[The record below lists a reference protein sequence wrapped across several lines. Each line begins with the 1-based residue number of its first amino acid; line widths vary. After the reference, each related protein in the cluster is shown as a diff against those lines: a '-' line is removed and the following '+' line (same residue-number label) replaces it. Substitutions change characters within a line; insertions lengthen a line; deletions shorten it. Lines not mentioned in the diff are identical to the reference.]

1 MHVRRRLIALVIALV
16 IALAAAVSL
25 GLTGSVTA
33 TAGSAPPTPFNFYV
47 NNVTA
52 TQVSMQ
58 WSPGYITEPTR
69 WRVYQNDVLVSTSLG
84 SAYVA
89 RNLVP
94 GQTYRY
100 RIVAVDGSGDVAAP
114 TRTITVTTRG
124 PGVQPGAPSG
134 LRATEV
140 APARVALEFDRPG
153 DEFDVWAYQ
162 VFDGTALVGSAAAPF
177 AQPTATVTIRRLAPG
192 SAHTYT
198 VRALRSGGLSA
209 PSNTLTLT
217 TPATTDVTAPTAPSA
232 LAGRIVHYT
241 CDNAALTW
249 TPSADDRDA
258 AAAVD
263 YEVFGNGRLIS
274 AVRGTGAGTVWL
286 PDLGANTVTVRAVD
300 SSGNASA
307 FSNAITLTVDPACE
321 P

>member
-1 MHVRRRLIALVIALV
+1 MHVRRRLIALATG
-16 IALAAAVSL
+16 LAAAAFL
-25 GLTGSVTA
+25 GLTGPATA

-69 WRVYQNDVLVSTSLG
+69 WRVYQNDVLVTTSLG

-94 GQTYRY
+94 GQTYSY
-100 RIVAVDGSGDVAAP
+100 RIVAVDTGGDVAAP

-140 APARVALEFDRPG
+140 SPARVALEFDRPG

-162 VFDGTALVGSAAAPF
+162 VFDGPTLVGSAAAPF
-177 AQPTATVTIRRLAPG
+177 AQPTATVTLRQLAPG
-192 SAHTYT
+192 SAHAYT

-209 PSNTLTLT
+209 PSNTLAVT
-217 TPATTDVTAPTAPSA
+217 TPTTTDVTPPTAPAA
-232 LAGRIVHYT
+232 LAGRIVRYT
-241 CDNAALTW
+241 CDNASLTW
-249 TPSADDRDA
+249 TPSTDDREA
-258 AAAVD
+258 AAGID

-274 AVRGTGAGTVWL
+274 VARGAGAATVWL
-286 PDLGANTVTVRAVD
+286 PDLGANRLTVRAVD
-300 SSGNASA
+300 GSGNASA
-307 FSNAITLTVDPACE
+307 FSNTITLTVDPACE

>member
-1 MHVRRRLIALVIALV
+1 MHVRRRLIALA
-16 IALAAAVSL
+16 AGLAAAVSL
-25 GLTGSVTA
+25 ALTGPATA

-58 WSPGYITEPTR
+58 WSPGHLTEPTR
-69 WRVYQNDVLVSTSLG
+69 WRVYQNDVLVTTSLG

-89 RNLVP
+89 RHLVP
-94 GQTYRY
+94 GQTYSY

-162 VFDGTALVGSAAAPF
+162 VFDGTALVGTAAAPF

-198 VRALRSGGLSA
+198 VRALRSSGLSA
-209 PSNTLTLT
+209 PSNALAVT
-217 TPATTDVTAPTAPSA
+217 TPTTTDAAPPTAPA
-232 LAGRIVHYT
+232 GLTGRIVHYT
-241 CDNAALTW
+241 CDNAALAW
-249 TPSADDRDA
+249 TPSTDAVDA
-258 AAAVD
+258 AAGLD

-274 AVRGTGAGTVWL
+274 AVRGTGSATVWL
-286 PDLGANTVTVRAVD
+286 PDLGANTITVRAVD

>member
-1 MHVRRRLIALVIALV
+1 MHVRRRLIALATG
-16 IALAAAVSL
+16 LAAGLAL
-25 GLTGSVTA
+25 GLTGPAPA

-58 WSPGYITEPTR
+58 WSPGFLTEPTR
-69 WRVYQNDVLVSTSLG
+69 WRVYQNDVLVTTSLG

-89 RNLVP
+89 RNLVA
-94 GQTYRY
+94 GQTYAY
-100 RIVAVDGSGDVAAP
+100 RIVAVDASGDVAAP

-140 APARVALEFDRPG
+140 SPARVLLEFDRPG
-153 DEFDVWAYQ
+153 DEFDVWSYQ
-162 VFDGTALVGSAAAPF
+162 VFDGSTLVGTAVAPF
-177 AQPTATVTIRRLAPG
+177 AQPTATATIRQLTPG
-192 SAHTYT
+192 GTHSYT
-198 VRALRSGGLSA
+198 VRAGRSSGLSA
-209 PSNTLTLT
+209 PSNTLTVT
-217 TPATTDVTAPTAPSA
+217 TPTTTDATPPSAPSG
-232 LAGRIVHYT
+232 LAGRIVRYT

-249 TPSADDRDA
+249 TPSTDDRDA
-258 AAAVD
+258 AAAID

-274 AVRGTGAGTVWL
+274 VARGTGAATVWL
-286 PDLGANTVTVRAVD
+286 PDQGPNTLTVRAVD

-307 FSNAITLTVDPACE
+307 ASNAITLTVDPACE

>member
-1 MHVRRRLIALVIALV
+1 MHVRRRFV
-16 IALAAAVSL
+16 ALAAGLTTALSL
-25 GLTGSVTA
+25 GLAGPATA
-33 TAGSAPPTPFNFYV
+33 TAGTAPPTPFNFYV
-47 NNVTA
+47 NNVTD
-52 TQVSMQ
+52 TLVSMQ
-58 WSPGYITEPTR
+58 WSPGALTEPTR
-69 WRVYQNDVLVSTSLG
+69 WRVYQNDVLVTTSLG

-94 GQTYRY
+94 GQTYGY
-100 RIVAVDGSGDVAAP
+100 RIVAVDASGDVAAP

-140 APARVALEFDRPG
+140 SPARVSLEFDRPG

-162 VFDGTALVGSAAAPF
+162 VFDGPTLVGTAAARF

-192 SAHTYT
+192 SAHSYT

-209 PSNTLTLT
+209 PSNALAVT
-217 TPATTDVTAPTAPSA
+217 TPATTDVTPPGTPSG
-232 LAGRIVHYT
+232 LTGRIARYT

-258 AAAVD
+258 AADID
-263 YEVFGNGRLIS
+263 YEVFGNGRLIGV
-274 AVRGTGAGTVWL
+274 ARGTGAATVWL
-286 PDLGANTVTVRAVD
+286 PDPGGNTITVRAVD

-307 FSNAITLTVDPACE
+307 AGNAITLTVDPACE

>member
-1 MHVRRRLIALVIALV
+1 MHVRRRLIALVTG
-16 IALAAAVSL
+16 LAAGLSL
-25 GLTGSVTA
+25 GLTGPATA

-58 WSPGYITEPTR
+58 WSPGYLTEPTR
-69 WRVYQNDVLVSTSLG
+69 WRVYQNDVLVTTSFG

-94 GQTYRY
+94 GQTYGF
-100 RIVAVDGSGDVAAP
+100 RIVAVDASGDIAAP

-134 LRATEV
+134 LRTTEV
-140 APARVALEFDRPG
+140 SPARVLLEFDRPG
-153 DEFDVWAYQ
+153 DEFDVGAYQ
-162 VFDGTALVGSAAAPF
+162 VFDGSTLVAWAAAPF
-177 AQPTATVTIRRLAPG
+177 AQPTATVTIRQLVPG
-192 SAHTYT
+192 STHHYT
-198 VRALRSGGLSA
+198 VRASRSSGLSA
-209 PSNTLTLT
+209 PTNTLTVT
-217 TPATTDVTAPTAPSA
+217 TPTTTDVTPPGTPSG
-232 LAGRIVHYT
+232 LAGRIVNYT

-249 TPSADDRDA
+249 TPSTDDRDA
-258 AAAVD
+258 PGAID
-263 YEVFGNGRLIS
+263 YEVFGNGRLVS
-274 AVRGTGAGTVWL
+274 VARGTGTAFVWL
-286 PDLGANTVTVRAVD
+286 PDLGANTVKVRAVD